1 MISGYR
7 PSCSDF
13 LLDFIL
19 NQIQSLM
26 KKKTIT
32 PNNII
37 QFSHSS
43 LYRTLL
49 AFFIYQLEET
59 VSIARVLTD
68 VETRLWIHICLRF
81 IPLLLEWVI
90 VFLEKGF
97 RSVRFAQLLFILART
112 VGYCVQRS
120 LTGMRGHSTGIL
132 IFRSSI
138 LCDIRQVYIPG
149 WLLNFLNVI
158 NKLSFAIT
166 DFHKIPDNI
175 TLKDCFSRCCCHR
188 SSFFL
193 SFNRCGAFVLI

>member
-1 MISGYR
+1 MIPGYR
-7 PSCSDF
+7 TSSCDF

-43 LYRTLL
+43 LHRTLL

-68 VETRLWIHICLRF
+68 VETRLGIHICLRF

-120 LTGMRGHSTGIL
+120 LTGMGCHSTGIL

-138 LCDIRQVYIPG
+138 LCDIR
-149 WLLNFLNVI
+149 
-158 NKLSFAIT
+158 
-166 DFHKIPDNI
+166 
-175 TLKDCFSRCCCHR
+175 
-188 SSFFL
+188 
-193 SFNRCGAFVLI
+193 